1 MMAFTAN
8 DMKKRHGSQKMPKV
22 ALYLLSDRILMV
34 YNLQV
39 SLLLQT
45 KNMRSNYSNFAAKSV
60 VPLPVKTGKLHSSLT
75 FDITRVPPPRKK
87 NPSGGIINPLFTR
100 FVRQR
105 RLEISFI
112 HQIGNYYCYMYC
124 KTIKNKYRIKEI
136 QTYIRA
142 CNVEF
147 TKGFSYYRI

>member
-1 MMAFTAN
+1 M
-8 DMKKRHGSQKMPKV
+8 SKV
-22 ALYLLSDRILMV
+22 ALYLLSNLVMRKLFVNGKQLASFFTLIAQKHEIKLFKFCSKKRGSTSCQNGEV
-34 YNLQV
+34 AFVFNVRYN
-39 SLLLQT
+39 
-45 KNMRSNYSNFAAKSV
+45 
-60 VPLPVKTGKLHSSLT
+60 SSSS
-75 FDITRVPPPRKK
+75 PKKK